1 MTQVIDETD
10 KLELLKDFVSTNVWE
25 NQYIYVSYKSNGSV
39 LFPKSIYLNSQFN
52 FIDMPCYA
60 NKNSTSIDCSWV
72 CLSGDFAVLLRAGMS
87 LRKAIIYNIVSSV
100 LCLVGMII
108 GVLLGNISS
117 VTEWIFA
124 AVGGM
129 FLYIALVDMVSCFH
143 LMKFFQFIDLLFI
156 YIDMPKVMGEVP
168 SII

>member
-1 MTQVIDETD
+1 MI
-10 KLELLKDFVSTNVWE
+10 
-25 NQYIYVSYKSNGSV
+25 
-39 LFPKSIYLNSQFN
+39 
-52 FIDMPCYA
+52 CYA

-143 LMKFFQFIDLLFI
+143 LMKDFFFSVYRFAV
-156 YIDMPKVMGEVP
+156 YIH
-168 SII
+168 